1 MSILQHDIPGAR
13 VADLCA
19 GSGALGLEALSR
31 GAAFCDFV
39 DLADVSIRAIRENA
53 TTLGALDR
61 FVVHRADAVR
71 FVQRAPAGEWDIA
84 FADPPYHLG
93 IAARLATAWLERPYA
108 RVLSVEH
115 DVHEVLPPG
124 GERRVYGSTGVTIYR
139 GERAE
144 RSPDTGQGAGG

>member
-39 DLADVSIRAIRENA
+39 DLADVAIRAIRANA
-53 TTLGALDR
+53 ATLGAGDR
-61 FVVHRADAVR
+61 FVVHRSEAVAY
-71 FVQRAPAGEWDIA
+71 VERAAVGEWDLA
-84 FADPPYHLG
+84 FADPPYKLG
-93 IAARLATAWLERPYA
+93 IAARLAEAWLRRPFA

-115 DVHEVLPPG
+115 DTHEALPPG
-124 GERRVYGSTGVTIYR
+124 GERRVYGTTGVTIYR
-139 GERAE
+139 GNPVEGRP
-144 RSPDTGQGAGG
+144 SSG